1 MKLYLWA
8 DPYPVH
14 YGDSLLFSVAETIED
29 AKKQAESGLMY
40 KYGKYLNDDASRD
53 YIESVSKKLGEPIRV
68 LDLPCAE
75 WHEWSE

>member
-8 DPYPVH
+8 DPYEVS
-14 YGDSLLFSVAETIED
+14 YGSSMVFAVAATLAA
-29 AKKQAESGLMY
+29 AKRQAAKGLAY
-40 KYGKYLNDDASRD
+40 KYGKYKQDGSPGAF
-53 YIESVSKKLGEPIRV
+53 VAAKLGEPDRV

>member
-8 DPYPVH
+8 EPYAVN
-14 YGDSLLFSVAETIED
+14 YGSSMVFAVAATLAA
-29 AKKQAESGLMY
+29 AKKQAAKGLVY
-40 KYGKYLNDDASRD
+40 KYGKYQQDWSPKDIAA
-53 YIESVSKKLGEPIRV
+53 KLGEPTRV

>member
-8 DPYPVH
+8 DPYQVS
-14 YGDSLLFSVAETIED
+14 YGSSMVFAVAATLAA
-29 AKKQAESGLMY
+29 AKKQAAKGLAY
-40 KYGKYLNDDASRD
+40 KYGKYKQDWSPKDIAA
-53 YIESVSKKLGEPIRV
+53 KLGKPTRV